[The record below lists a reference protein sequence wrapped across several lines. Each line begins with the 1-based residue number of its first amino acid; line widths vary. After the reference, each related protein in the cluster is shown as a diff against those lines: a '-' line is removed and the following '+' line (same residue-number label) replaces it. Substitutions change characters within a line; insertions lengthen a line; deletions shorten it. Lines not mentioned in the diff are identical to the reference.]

1 MLLLVWGKEEVN
13 VFYSVD
19 NILEALC
26 AFLRTAS
33 HWLQY
38 PSVIPLTTRLRPC
51 SSDLRNDWLL
61 CKARCPISVKEGG
74 PFPVEQALA
83 PTVVESNVPERTRR
97 RGEYSAR
104 VCGRE
109 ITVSFFCPPSPLKQQ
124 EQTKPDF
131 RGVSQSLL
139 IIRRRETRSRK
150 FFFSFFVF
158 FLFSLKEDSVLRG
171 GLFSALAAKMMV
183 GEVEVKERPRP
194 SPDYLMQLLNEKK
207 LMTSLPNLC
216 GIFTHL
222 ERLLD
227 EGKWPSGETP
237 SSLERWGSGLKH
249 DHGAVRC
256 RHGFAGHPCRK
267 SLAKPGDTLAEGTP
281 IFQAVAGVV
290 VPTSSENCPTIQPKK
305 RTSILPERVCF
316 SLSSESTGVFCCS
329 LDFVT
334 TR

>member
-1 MLLLVWGKEEVN
+1 M
-13 VFYSVD
+13 FYSVD

-61 CKARCPISVKEGG
+61 CKARCPMSVKEGG

-139 IIRRRETRSRK
+139 IIRRREARSRK
-150 FFFSFFVF
+150 FFFLFSFF
-158 FLFSLKEDSVLRG
+158 FSLFLKRGFCASRWFVLRSRRKDDG
-171 GLFSALAAKMMV
+171 RRGRSEGATEAESRLFNAII
-183 GEVEVKERPRP
+183 ER
-194 SPDYLMQLLNEKK
+194 E
-207 LMTSLPNLC
+207 
-216 GIFTHL
+216 
-222 ERLLD
+222 EA
-227 EGKWPSGETP
+227 
-237 SSLERWGSGLKH
+237 H
-249 DHGAVRC
+249 DQ
-256 RHGFAGHPCRK
+256 FAK
-267 SLAKPGDTLAEGTP
+267 SLRHLHTP
-281 IFQAVAGVV
+281 REASG
-290 VPTSSENCPTIQPKK
+290 
-305 RTSILPERVCF
+305 
-316 SLSSESTGVFCCS
+316 
-329 LDFVT
+329 
-334 TR
+334 